1 MWRKIGILFGN
12 YKYFNLRKT
21 FSLVGRIEIIC
32 PHESTQESD
41 TLGSTHFVLAMTRTW
56 KMVGTRSKIA
66 FWPSR
71 VGLELIFEL
80 LGKLSGDNVG
90 GLRGVNIEKIYTNG
104 P

>member
-1 MWRKIGILFGN
+1 
-12 YKYFNLRKT
+12 
-21 FSLVGRIEIIC
+21 
-32 PHESTQESD
+32 
-41 TLGSTHFVLAMTRTW
+41 MTRTW

>member
-1 MWRKIGILFGN
+1 
-12 YKYFNLRKT
+12 
-21 FSLVGRIEIIC
+21 
-32 PHESTQESD
+32 
-41 TLGSTHFVLAMTRTW
+41 
-56 KMVGTRSKIA
+56 MVGTRSKIA

-71 VGLELIFEL
+71 VGPELIFEL